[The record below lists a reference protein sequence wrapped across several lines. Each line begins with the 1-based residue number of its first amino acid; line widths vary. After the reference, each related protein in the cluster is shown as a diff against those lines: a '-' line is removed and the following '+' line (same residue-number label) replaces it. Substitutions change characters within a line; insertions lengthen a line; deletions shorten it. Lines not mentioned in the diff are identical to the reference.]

1 MLKVRDIMIHNVYS
15 VQKTDIVRKALER
28 FAQFRISGMPIVDN
42 ANRLLGYISDG
53 DIMRHLGKSANS
65 SFLSWVSML
74 GYYYGLELPPASDDA
89 LSDEVDEFKKNAL
102 SLCNKNVL
110 EVGVKRVIKV
120 KEEDSLVSIAE
131 ILARRNIKKV
141 PVVRDEI
148 LVGIVSRGDVVRAVV
163 KEFLTLPE

>member
-15 VQKTDIVRKALER
+15 VQKTDIVRKALEK

-74 GYYYGLELPPASDDA
+74 GYYYGLELPASDDTP
-89 LSDEVDEFKKNAL
+89 SDEVDEFKKNAL
-102 SLCNKNVL
+102 ALCNKNVL

-163 KEFLTLPE
+163 KEFLTLPD

>member
-1 MLKVRDIMIHNVYS
+1 MLKIKDIMIHNVYS
-15 VQKTDIVRKALER
+15 VQKTDIVKKALEK
-28 FAQFRISGMPIVDN
+28 FAEFRISGMPIVDN

-65 SFLSWVSML
+65 GFLSWVSML
-74 GYYYGLELPPASDDA
+74 GYYYGLELPASDDTQPVE
-89 LSDEVDEFKKNAL
+89 EVDEFKKNAL
-102 SLCNKNVL
+102 QLCSRNVL

-120 KEEDSLVSIAE
+120 KEDDSLVSVAE

-141 PVVRDEI
+141 PVVRNDV

-163 KEFLTLPE
+163 KEFLVLPK